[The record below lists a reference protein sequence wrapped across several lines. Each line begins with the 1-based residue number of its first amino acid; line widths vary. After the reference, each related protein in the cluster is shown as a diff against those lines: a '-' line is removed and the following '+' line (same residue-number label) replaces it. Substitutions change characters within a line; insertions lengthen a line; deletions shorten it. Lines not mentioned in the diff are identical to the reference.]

1 MHKGLQMLKGLENN
15 VASVRSRVV
24 LLNKE
29 IHAFIGVYVY
39 KYVSTHMHTCKIHRD
54 ISYE

>member
-1 MHKGLQMLKGLENN
+1 MLKGLENN